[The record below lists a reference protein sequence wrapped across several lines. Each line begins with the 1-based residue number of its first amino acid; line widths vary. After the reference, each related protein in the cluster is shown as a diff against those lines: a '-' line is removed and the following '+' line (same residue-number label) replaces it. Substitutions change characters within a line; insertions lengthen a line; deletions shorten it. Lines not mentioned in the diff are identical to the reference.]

1 MDSKFSISAALLVLT
16 LAFAAEAIP
25 PTKVF
30 NVKAFGAIPDGI
42 TDSSKAFLYAWKEAC
57 AWEGGA
63 RVVIPAG
70 TFLVGPAVFKGP
82 CKGAIVFQVTGVVK
96 APGLDKFPSDGWIEF
111 QYINGLMVTGGGTF
125 DGQGAAA
132 WPYNQCPKMQKC
144 KMLPTSLRFSFVND
158 ATIRKFTSLNSKHFH
173 MNIFACK
180 NVKLQALTISA
191 PGDSPNTDG
200 IHMGEVSG
208 IKISRSVI
216 GTGDDCISI
225 GPGSSNVSVSNV
237 VCGPGHGISIGSLGK
252 YAADRDKDV
261 VDLKVRNCTIKDTT
275 NGLRIKTWQDSAVLS
290 ASRFTFEDVV
300 MDNVY
305 NPIIIDQEYCPFA
318 SCAAK
323 SPSRVKISEVSFRN
337 IRGSSASE
345 VAVNLLCSKGVP
357 CQNVRLENINLEYNG
372 VGGPAKASC
381 SSVKGISSGPQNP
394 PSCL

>member
-144 KMLPTSLRFSFVND
+144 KMLPT
-158 ATIRKFTSLNSKHFH
+158 
-173 MNIFACK
+173 

-290 ASRFTFEDVV
+290 ASRFTFEDIV